1 MSSMTKQEAIEILT
15 EMRDWNDY
23 ITQSDALQMAIDEL
37 EKKPAANSEDAIS
50 RQAVLDAMATWDWQ
64 ELYLPIHFKQLLENL
79 PSVSC
84 SEKPNRCGDAISR
97 QAAMDGLGKYHDGAD
112 LHIDG
117 LTYAYDLVCKLP
129 SVSTEKTGRCKD
141 CKYFEYDSFEKIN
154 GMQLIVAHE
163 ICSKWADGCKTREDG
178 YCFLFEP
185 KTQEVE

>member
-1 MSSMTKQEAIEILT
+1 MTTQEAIEILT
-15 EMRDWNDY
+15 EMRDVNDY
-23 ITQSDALQMAIDEL
+23 ITKSDALQMAIDAL
-37 EKKPAANSEDAIS
+37 EQKPCTDAIS
-50 RQAVLDAMATWDWQ
+50 RQAML
-64 ELYLPIHFKQLLENL
+64 
-79 PSVSC
+79 
-84 SEKPNRCGDAISR
+84 
-97 QAAMDGLGKYHDGAD
+97 DGLEKYHEGAA

-129 SVSTEKTGRCKD
+129 TVSTEKTGRCKD

-185 KTQEVE
+185 KTQEVEE

>member
-1 MSSMTKQEAIEILT
+1 MSSMTNQEAIEILT

-129 SVSTEKTGRCKD
+129 TVSTEISELLHKAKSEIRCGENKAYNAD
-141 CKYFEYDSFEKIN
+141 FTMGCEYAISVIERMFE
-154 GMQLIVAHE
+154 
-163 ICSKWADGCKTREDG
+163 
-178 YCFLFEP
+178 
-185 KTQEVE
+185 EVGE

>member
-1 MSSMTKQEAIEILT
+1 MTTQEAIEILT

-97 QAAMDGLGKYHDGAD
+97 QAVMDGLEKYHEGAA

-129 SVSTEKTGRCKD
+129 SVSVAEKTGHWEKLSVGYGCSECSLCTNILGTID
-141 CKYFEYDSFEKIN
+141 FKY
-154 GMQLIVAHE
+154 
-163 ICSKWADGCKTREDG
+163 C
-178 YCFLFEP
+178 P
-185 KTQEVE
+185 KCGAKMGVKE